1 MNATCFRCSLRN
13 LQFVNARKGFALHG
27 RNIPATGRARNI
39 STDAYAS
46 LRNSPSILNGCFK
59 LSTAFTD
66 HASSKGYSIDDFL
79 VYPEFVTKEEHDTV
93 TSICE
98 KKLRRSFGPKVE
110 YFPIHP
116 DSVIHQYRECS
127 ASHWGKQDE
136 FMKEFINKRIYS
148 MFPDHL
154 EWLDPHILDLDA
166 DGEIKAHV
174 DNIEYSGSVVAGLCL
189 LSPAIMT
196 LRHKEDSKIQ
206 IDVLLEPGTFY
217 IQRDSIRYS
226 FTHEIRLDNTTW
238 KGTEVERRRR
248 ISLLFRVSIWTDI
261 SEFDATT
268 LAESSSFNQYRTRK
282 CKNCTRLGH
291 FNYTVL
297 GKNCC

>member
-1 MNATCFRCSLRN
+1 MYVTETVCWRFGEVRLCLVRLSSKTNKFSSPHALHILRYSLGMNATCFRCSLRN

-98 KKLRRSFGPKVE
+98 KKLRRSFGPTVE

-154 EWLDPHILDLDA
+154 EWLDPHIL
-166 DGEIKAHV
+166 
-174 DNIEYSGSVVAGLCL
+174 
-189 LSPAIMT
+189 
-196 LRHKEDSKIQ
+196 
-206 IDVLLEPGTFY
+206 
-217 IQRDSIRYS
+217 
-226 FTHEIRLDNTTW
+226 
-238 KGTEVERRRR
+238 
-248 ISLLFRVSIWTDI
+248 
-261 SEFDATT
+261 
-268 LAESSSFNQYRTRK
+268 
-282 CKNCTRLGH
+282 
-291 FNYTVL
+291 
-297 GKNCC
+297 GKV